1 MIGDIYQG
9 KGYGF
14 ESIMSVI
21 EEAKSKEI
29 EKVSINHKI
38 ENIEMKRLLNKLNFK
53 EIGYDVENDEIMYE
67 LRFKKMSE

>member
-29 EKVSINHKI
+29 EKVLINHKI